1 MAGSVN
7 KVILIGHLGRDP
19 EVRHSQDGSKIVT
32 LSVATSESWKDRFS
46 GERREKT
53 EWHRVVIFNPNL
65 ADIAERY
72 LRKGAKAYLEG
83 ALQTRKWADQLGNEH
98 YITEIVVGRFR
109 GELALLDSRSGG
121 GPSLSYD
128 DTLEEK
134 KYDPSSMSSMTASG
148 ERMSPEKDYASGE
161 IATKS
166 GVLWD
171 RSAPDLDDEIP
182 F

>member
-19 EVRHSQDGSKIVT
+19 DVRHSQDGSKIVT

-46 GERREKT
+46 GERRERT
-53 EWHRVVIFNPNL
+53 EWHRVVIFSPRL
-65 ADIAERY
+65 AELAARY

-109 GELALLDSRSGG
+109 GELALLDSRGG
-121 GPSLSYD
+121 VSSLSYD
-128 DTLEEK
+128 DTLTEK
-134 KYDPSSMSSMTASG
+134 EYGPSAARFSSEKSDGVNDTAKSDSG
-148 ERMSPEKDYASGE
+148 
-161 IATKS
+161 
-166 GVLWD
+166 WD
-171 RSAPDLDDEIP
+171 RSAPNLDDEIP

>member
-7 KVILIGHLGRDP
+7 KVILLGHLGRDP
-19 EVRHSQDGSKIVT
+19 EVRHSQDGHKIVT

-46 GERREKT
+46 GERRERT

-65 ADIAERY
+65 AAIAERY

-83 ALQTRKWADQLGNEH
+83 ALQTRKWADPLGNEH
-98 YITEIVVGRFR
+98 YITEIIVGRFR
-109 GELALLDSRSGG
+109 GELALLDSRGGSGG
-121 GPSLSYD
+121 VPSLD
-128 DTLEEK
+128 DTLAEK
-134 KYDPSSMSSMTASG
+134 EYAPSAARFSSENGNSDAVTQ
-148 ERMSPEKDYASGE
+148 
-161 IATKS
+161 IQ
-166 GVLWD
+166 WD